1 MIKRSFINTL
11 PLQLKSMILDDPQLQ
26 QTSSGSTNTSTTED
40 LHLQADLQNQGAAR
54 VRSEIEAEKL
64 IDDIT
69 SSQSENIDDSSDLS
83 TRSPSIFSFDSS
95 ILDNNSN
102 NNNNNNGDANGNK
115 LDLKAKQ
122 FLVNKLLEQK
132 GIIFTEFNDIQ
143 LKLFDVDS
151 TLCPEEFDK
160 LIAKLDPQSRIL
172 LCEKIKLIY
181 GFNSLTSFIIRLI
194 NILNFST
201 FFSIFDI
208 TSNIKLY
215 GFYSLSYMNPV
226 EILVKQIRNDLFIV
240 KSFKEFTIQEMKK
253 EHDFHLPYKEFKRLN
268 LNDGNLVVVKILFK
282 NEQKPIDLSL
292 IKPLLPKIKMLHL
305 SLENESK
312 LKPFNDLIDKYGTA
326 LHYLK
331 FGVNRGTFKKIPNK
345 NNIDVM
351 KLVNIDNLNFIND
364 LKECSS
370 LDVFFDNWELR
381 KNCDIKF
388 QENFIIK
395 FEIMQRIEHLKVLN
409 IFHTYIDS
417 KDLNK
422 LKFFPNLTHSKISY
436 VILDNDGFDMSECK
450 NLQELKIH
458 FTYQKSIEDISPN
471 DDDDNVVNYAENIH
485 WPSNLKKLSITIHN
499 IKNLIQNF
507 SIRLNILRKI
517 AKPLPPSIIDLCIDI
532 SYDTGGSGPE
542 LYSISRDDI
551 LKISGLINKILT
563 NNLENLKLKGISRYN
578 YKIGKPLIFSAINFP
593 TSLKLLSLNDFVLDY
608 NFINLPDLKKLYFE
622 HSLFDSDFK
631 LPVSDEIL
639 IEKCTFKDLSFIP
652 STSSKIEFKMCT
664 FRKVPSYN
672 GDVANVI
679 INNCRVMEQPTNN
692 VFQFQQQLQM
702 NTQRNNNNG
711 NSNTNSN
718 GNSNNNSRKSNFTN
732 VGNGNIHNQNKH
744 RKQQL
749 DQNQPNMDDSQ
760 SRNLS
765 NSSPQHLPQ
774 RSQTLPFSSQ
784 STSSLS
790 MINELSNNM
799 YQSPGTP
806 QYSFANFTGGS
817 LNQIPGM
824 QSFSIPKQQTFDYNG
839 ANSLN
844 RTSSDVVNLLNKDL
858 EFQLSGLS
866 LNSAQ
871 YLNGFPNSTGNHTP
885 ITNGHNGIPS
895 PQPLNITISS
905 PPISSSDSMNSNNH
919 TGGNLQKRSNS
930 FQQHS
935 QPQHHPQ
942 QQQQHQHHQHQQQQN
957 FGISNMMNQF
967 SKPMMSP
974 SMGSFSCE
982 LDSDLARSSLGNL
995 YDTQNS
1001 PVLTGN
1007 PMVSS
1012 PSNNSYG
1019 YYNHSL
1025 NNNMSGFSMMSNGI
1039 NTNNNNNTGGSNNG
1053 QQTSHTDDEQYLMSP
1068 SSSNMSESRISMG
1081 GGSNSML
1088 MAQHRQQQQ
1097 QQQPQQYLGSRPS
1110 SQYFNPNQHLV
1121 NPVLGAMNSGGN
1133 SANSISSLGVFGGL
1147 PLNTTSSPRS
1157 SFIDNENQSNHIMD
1171 ANGCHIPN

>member
-1 MIKRSFINTL
+1 MIKRSFINSL
-11 PLQLKSMILDDPQLQ
+11 PIQLKSIILNEN
-26 QTSSGSTNTSTTED
+26 SSNE
-40 LHLQADLQNQGAAR
+40 NN
-54 VRSEIEAEKL
+54 L
-64 IDDIT
+64 IDDELDNNLNNSNNIIHNLDNDDYNSDNQSINST
-69 SSQSENIDDSSDLS
+69 LSQSD
-83 TRSPSIFSFDSS
+83 SPSIFSFDSS
-95 ILDNNSN
+95 ILDNSN
-102 NNNNNNGDANGNK
+102 NNLNHFL
-115 LDLKAKQ
+115 LDSKAKQ

-151 TLCPEEFDK
+151 TLSPEEFDK
-160 LIAKLDPQSRIL
+160 LISKLDPSSRIL

-215 GFYSLSYMNPV
+215 GFYSLTYMNPV

-312 LKPFNDLIDKYGTA
+312 LKPFNDLIDKYGIV
-326 LHYLK
+326 LNYLK
-331 FGVNRGTFKKIPNK
+331 FGVNRGTFKKIPTK
-345 NNIDVM
+345 NNIDIM

-364 LKECSS
+364 LKDCNS

-395 FEIMQRIEHLKVLN
+395 FEIMQRIENLKILN

-458 FTYQKSIEDISPN
+458 FTYQKLIEDIPSNDNDN
-471 DDDDNVVNYAENIH
+471 DDVNLIDYSKNIH
-485 WPSNLKKLSITIHN
+485 WPCNLKKLSITIHN

-507 SIRLNILRKI
+507 SIRLNILKKI

-551 LKISGLINKILT
+551 LKISSLINKILT

-593 TSLKLLSLNDFVLDY
+593 NSLKLLSLNDFILDY
-608 NFINLPDLKKLYFE
+608 NFINLPNLKKLYFE

-631 LPVSDEIL
+631 LPISDEIL

-652 STSSKIEFKMCT
+652 SSSNKIEFKMCT

-672 GDVANVI
+672 GDISNII

-692 VFQFQQQLQM
+692 IFQFQQQLQM
-702 NTQRNNNNG
+702 KNNPTGGSINSNHSLSNQRKLNSTSSTPIKGQQRNNIKSQYQLNNQLDSKTFTFDG
-711 NSNTNSN
+711 SNYNF
-718 GNSNNNSRKSNFTN
+718 SNNT
-732 VGNGNIHNQNKH
+732 
-744 RKQQL
+744 
-749 DQNQPNMDDSQ
+749 
-760 SRNLS
+760 
-765 NSSPQHLPQ
+765 SPQNPPQ
-774 RSQTLPFSSQ
+774 RSQTLPFNSLPSSNN
-784 STSSLS
+784 SLS
-790 MINELSNNM
+790 MINEFSNNL
-799 YQSPGTP
+799 YQNSGNP
-806 QYSFANFTGGS
+806 QYAFSNFS
-817 LNQIPGM
+817 NQQQQQQQQQQSQSQPQSQ
-824 QSFSIPKQQTFDYNG
+824 QSFSMPRHQSFDYNTP
-839 ANSLN
+839 NLN
-844 RTSSDVVNLLNKDL
+844 RSSSDVVNLLNKDL
-858 EFQLSGLS
+858 DFQFGNLS
-866 LNSAQ
+866 LNSSQ
-871 YLNGFPNSTGNHTP
+871 YLNGFSTNSTGNHTP
-885 ITNGHNGIPS
+885 LSTANNNNNNTGIPS
-895 PQPLNITISS
+895 PQPLNLSINS
-905 PPISSSDSMNSNNH
+905 PPISSTDSINSTNPINH
-919 TGGNLQKRSNS
+919 MQKRSNS
-930 FQQHS
+930 YQHS
-935 QPQHHPQ
+935 LQHSL
-942 QQQQHQHHQHQQQQN
+942 QQN
-957 FGISNMMNQF
+957 QTAIPSSSSQQSNFNMLNPF
-967 SKPMMSP
+967 NKSMMSP
-974 SMGSFSCE
+974 SFNVDN
-982 LDSDLARSSLGNL
+982 LDQDLTRSSLGNL
-995 YDTQNS
+995 YDSNNQKS
-1001 PVLTGN
+1001 PIISGN
-1007 PMVSS
+1007 PMISS
-1012 PSNNSYG
+1012 SSAHNYG
-1019 YYNHSL
+1019 YYNQGL
-1025 NNNMSGFSMMSNGI
+1025 NGNVSMINNHN
-1039 NTNNNNNTGGSNNG
+1039 
-1053 QQTSHTDDEQYLMSP
+1053 QQLDMDSQQQQQQPSFMMSP
-1068 SSSNMSESRISMG
+1068 SSSNMSESRMSIS
-1081 GGSNSML
+1081 GGSTSML
-1088 MAQHRQQQQ
+1088 MSQHRQPTQQHQQQHQQQ
-1097 QQQPQQYLGSRPS
+1097 QFLNSSSSRPS
-1110 SQYFNPNQHLV
+1110 SQYFTNHNLI

-1133 SANSISSLGVFGGL
+1133 ANNSISSLGVFGGL
-1147 PLNTTSSPRS
+1147 PLNSSPSQRS
-1157 SFIDNENQSNHIMD
+1157 SFMDLEDVNNLHNLSNNNNDNNKNNNNNNSNNI
-1171 ANGCHIPN
+1171 N